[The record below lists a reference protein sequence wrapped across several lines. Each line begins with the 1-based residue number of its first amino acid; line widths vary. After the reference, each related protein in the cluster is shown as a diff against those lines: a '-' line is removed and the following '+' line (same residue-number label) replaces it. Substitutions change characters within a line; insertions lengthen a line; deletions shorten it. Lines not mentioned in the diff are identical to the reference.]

1 MILDT
6 FQAVG
11 IIIVFVTLLFGMKY
25 TAIVNALTEECPEGP
40 KAKSSLK
47 RRLRSSIA
55 TDCLPVLFL
64 TSISL
69 HVLLPLA
76 VEILR
81 LREVSIWSLD
91 MLPFAYIVITLWV
104 FGLAST

>member
-1 MILDT
+1 M
-6 FQAVG
+6 G

-55 TDCLPVLFL
+55 TNCLPVLFFNMDKFSCVA
-64 TSISL
+64 SISYG
-69 HVLLPLA
+69 A
-76 VEILR
+76 F
-81 LREVSIWSLD
+81 VSL
-91 MLPFAYIVITLWV
+91 
-104 FGLAST
+104 